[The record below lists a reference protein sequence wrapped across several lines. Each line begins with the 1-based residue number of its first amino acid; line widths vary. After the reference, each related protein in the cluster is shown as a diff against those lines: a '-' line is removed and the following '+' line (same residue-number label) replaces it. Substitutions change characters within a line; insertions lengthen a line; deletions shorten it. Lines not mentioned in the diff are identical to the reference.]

1 MFPKRYWLVL
11 LTYFLM
17 FVFTAI
23 VPVIAHFGF
32 GLDIFQ
38 ATVYANITGF
48 IGALIIIFF
57 LMRTDLREEKIANP
71 ISFGKL
77 VGWVIAGIFMAW
89 VSQVIA
95 ATIETELLGIKMGSE
110 NTAVIV
116 ELSRINPLF
125 ILVPALIGPILE
137 EFVFRKILFGTFYKK
152 WNFLVAAI
160 LSSLIFAVVHMDL
173 MHTLIYFAM
182 GVVFAYLYVKTK
194 RIIVP
199 ILVHMLLNTIVVT
212 AQLVIDP
219 EMLEQ
224 MQQQAQF
231 ILFGG

>member
-1 MFPKRYWLVL
+1 MFPRSYWFVL

-17 FVFTAI
+17 FVFTAVIPI
-23 VPVIAHFGF
+23 VFHFGL
-32 GLDIFQ
+32 GIDIVQ
-38 ATVYANITGF
+38 ATVYANVIGF
-48 IGALIIIFF
+48 IGALIIIFT
-57 LMRTDLREEKIANP
+57 LMKVDLREEKLANP
-71 ISFGKL
+71 ISFGTL

-89 VSQVIA
+89 ASQVLA
-95 ATIETELLGIKMGSE
+95 VTIETELFGIEMGSE

-116 ELSRINPLF
+116 ELSRMNPLF
-125 ILVPALIGPILE
+125 ILVPALVGPILE
-137 EFVFRKILFGTFYKK
+137 ELIFRKILFGTFYKK

-182 GVVFAYLYVKTK
+182 GVVFAFLYVKTK

-199 ILVHMLLNTIVVT
+199 IIVHMLLNTIVVT
-212 AQLVIDP
+212 AQLLIDP
-219 EMLEQ
+219 AKLEQ

-231 ILFGG
+231 IFFGG